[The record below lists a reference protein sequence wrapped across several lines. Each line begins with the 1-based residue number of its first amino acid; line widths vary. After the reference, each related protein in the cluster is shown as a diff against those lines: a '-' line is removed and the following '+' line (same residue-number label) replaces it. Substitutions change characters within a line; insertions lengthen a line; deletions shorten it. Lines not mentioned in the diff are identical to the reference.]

1 MKLYLAGPMT
11 GYDLFNFPK
20 FFEVEDKLLDLD
32 YEVIS
37 PARLSIATWIK
48 AGVITCFDEWV
59 IGCQLEKEKPAVP
72 LSKYMKNDYKA
83 LSEADAVV
91 FLPAWER
98 SSGANKELKAAQ
110 DMGLKLYEWKEV
122 EKTAFG
128 GSYWSECLQP
138 LEIKGLKFDGAKRQW
153 NLLYRPWLRGVVD
166 VLTRGALKYSP
177 DNWKRVDNPK
187 VSYLNAL
194 QRHLDAF
201 IEGEEKDPETGISHL
216 SHLGCCLMFLKY
228 FEDNQKCETAE
239 EILAREG

>member
-1 MKLYLAGPMT
+1 MILHSYGA
-11 GYDLFNFPK
+11 
-20 FFEVEDKLLDLD
+20 EAVQ
-32 YEVIS
+32 YEVSGRITPQG
-37 PARLSIATWIK
+37 PAQVTLFGTAQPFAASA
-48 AGVITCFDEWV
+48 
-59 IGCQLEKEKPAVP
+59 
-72 LSKYMKNDYKA
+72 
-83 LSEADAVV
+83 EADQA
-91 FLPAWER
+91 
-98 SSGANKELKAAQ
+98 
-110 DMGLKLYEWKEV
+110 WKEV